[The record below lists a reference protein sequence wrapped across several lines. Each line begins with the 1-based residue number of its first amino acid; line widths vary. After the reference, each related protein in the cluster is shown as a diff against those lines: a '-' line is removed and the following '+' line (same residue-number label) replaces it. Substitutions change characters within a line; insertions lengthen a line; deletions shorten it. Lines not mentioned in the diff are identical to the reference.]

1 MQVPVEQLTRDSVA
15 QAAASVDAAWPA
27 QGPLQ
32 LELQQVRAIDS
43 AGAALIAQWQ
53 RRAQAEGRSLQV
65 TGASP
70 EVARTLQLMPLVTEQ
85 AERPRLAGV
94 VERVG
99 EQAAELGQALLEYL
113 LLCADVFWYGVRGLL
128 RPREIRWPVV
138 AYEMSA
144 MGSQALGVVGL
155 ISFLVGGTIALQSA
169 AQLRQF
175 GANIFVAD
183 LIGVSLTRELG
194 PLMAAIVVAGR
205 SGSAVAA
212 ELGTM
217 MVSEEID
224 ALRTMGLSPARF
236 LVLPKF
242 IAITITQPLLTVLA
256 DLLGIFGGFLVAI
269 MYLGVGPE
277 AFVERLLGS
286 LMLKDLLVG
295 LIKSVAFAGLIVTIG
310 ALYGLRTHGGAD
322 AVGRSA
328 TQSVVASIFAV
339 IVADA
344 VASMVFYFS
353 F

>member
-1 MQVPVEQLTRDSVA
+1 MQVNSAQLTRDQIAPVS
-15 QAAASVDAAWPA
+15 AALEATWSGT
-27 QGPLQ
+27 GPVELD
-32 LELQQVRAIDS
+32 LQQVTEIDS
-43 AGAALIAQWQ
+43 AGAAWIAQLR
-53 RRAQAEGRSLQV
+53 RRADHEGRSLHLRN
-65 TGASP
+65 ASP
-70 EVARTLQLMPLVTEQ
+70 DVARMLDLMPFVRE
-85 AERPRLAGV
+85 APERPRVAGL
-94 VERVG
+94 VESVG
-99 EQAAELGQALLEYL
+99 ERAAELREALLEYL
-113 LLCADVFWYGVRGLL
+113 LLCADLAWYGVRGIL
-128 RPREIRWPVV
+128 RPREIRWPIVNF
-138 AYEMSA
+138 EMAA

-155 ISFLVGGTIALQSA
+155 IAFLIGGTIALQSA

-194 PLMAAIVVAGR
+194 PLITAIVVAGR

-217 MVSEEID
+217 VVSEEID
-224 ALRTMGLSPARF
+224 ALRTMGLNPVRF

-256 DLLGIFGGFLVAI
+256 DLLGILGGFLVAI
-269 MYLGVGPE
+269 IYLGVGPE

-286 LMLKDLLVG
+286 LQLKDLLVG
-295 LIKSVAFAGLIVTIG
+295 LFKAVVFAQLIVTIG
-310 ALYGLRTHGGAD
+310 AVVGLRTRGGAD

-328 TQSVVASIFAV
+328 TLSVVASIFAV

-344 VASMVFYFS
+344 VASLTFYFS